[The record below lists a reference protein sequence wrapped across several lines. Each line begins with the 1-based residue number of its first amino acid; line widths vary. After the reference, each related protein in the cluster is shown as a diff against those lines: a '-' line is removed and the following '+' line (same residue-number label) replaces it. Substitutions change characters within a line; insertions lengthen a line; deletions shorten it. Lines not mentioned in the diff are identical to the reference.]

1 MGLMGPMGP
10 RGLMRLMR
18 LMGPMGLMGL
28 IGLMGLMGLMG
39 CSADEESEEEKR
51 HPVEVMGVVSL
62 YEEAEEAHRANGAN
76 RANEANGANE
86 ANRANG
92 ANGANGAYGA
102 YGAYVTRGWIPPSG
116 YTFMDTS
123 NQVFGVFMTQ
133 DGKVPIKGHFYSN
146 SDGSKWYTSLDLSDG
161 ETFDGGTYYL
171 YGYTPHSNGVSCEIS
186 STAAPDNNSAYS
198 SGAVLTISNLPS
210 VTSNDVCVVVGAK
223 NGKDNGYSDS
233 GDYEITGLRR
243 GDFAYQ
249 AYATGALGNNRIFLL
264 FDHLYSAFQVR
275 MRVNGDYA
283 ALRTIKLKELYLQTS
298 ASGTITKKRTN
309 VTVTLAATEGVVD
322 PVTELYPDPIKSVV
336 FTPVGTD
343 EGDGAIVSSTDAPV
357 PLSTDWSSYMCHFM
371 PMGVDKLILTSVYDV
386 YDTKGNLVRENCKAT
401 NTMVLSDLF
410 SEQDVSRR
418 GCRYNVSLTIQ
429 PTYLYVMSDPDL
441 NDPTVVVG
449 E

>member
-1 MGLMGPMGP
+1 
-10 RGLMRLMR
+10 
-18 LMGPMGLMGL
+18 
-28 IGLMGLMGLMG
+28 
-39 CSADEESEEEKR
+39 
-51 HPVEVMGVVSL
+51 
-62 YEEAEEAHRANGAN
+62 
-76 RANEANGANE
+76 
-86 ANRANG
+86 
-92 ANGANGAYGA
+92 
-102 YGAYVTRGWIPPSG
+102 
-116 YTFMDTS
+116 MDTS
-123 NQVFGVFMTQ
+123 KQVFGVFMTQ
-133 DGKVPIKGHFYSN
+133 DDKEPIKGHFYSN
-146 SDGSKWYTSLDLSDG
+146 SDGSKWYTSL
-161 ETFDGGTYYL
+161 EITDGGTYYL

-186 STAAPDNNSAYS
+186 STSTVYDNSAYS

-264 FDHLYSAFQVR
+264 FDHLYSAFRVR

-322 PVTELYPDPIKSVV
+322 PVTGLYPDPIKSVV

-386 YDTKGNLVRENCKAT
+386 YDKKGNLVRENCKAT
-401 NTMVLSDLF
+401 NTLVLSDLF

-418 GCRYNVSLTIQ
+418 GCRYNVNLTIQ

-449 E
+449 D

>member
-1 MGLMGPMGP
+1 MKSEKTIVQKMLNHARMGGGRKFMGLMRP
-10 RGLMRLMR
+10 MR
-18 LMGPMGLMGL
+18 LMGLMGLMGL
-28 IGLMGLMGLMG
+28 IGLIGLMGLMG
-39 CSADEESEEEKR
+39 CSADEESEEEKH

-62 YEEAEEAHRANGAN
+62 YEEAEEAHRANRAN
-76 RANEANGANE
+76 RANGANE
-86 ANRANG
+86 ANG
-92 ANGANGAYGA
+92 AKGA
-102 YGAYVTRGWIPPSG
+102 YGAYVTRGWTPPSG
-116 YTFMDTS
+116 YTFMETS
-123 NQVFGVFMTQ
+123 NQVFGVFLTRN
-133 DGKVPIKGHFYSN
+133 GSEPIKGHFYSN
-146 SDGSKWYTSLDLSDG
+146 SDGSNWYTSLEISD
-161 ETFDGGTYYL
+161 EGTYYL
-171 YGYTPHSNGVSCEIS
+171 YGYTPHSNGVSCDIS
-186 STAAPDNNSAYS
+186 STATPGDNSAYS

-249 AYATGALGNNRIFLL
+249 ADATGELYNNYVFLL

-275 MRVNGDYA
+275 MKVNGDYD
-283 ALRTIKLKELYLQTS
+283 ALRTIVLKELYLQTS
-298 ASGTITKKRTN
+298 AGGSVTKKRTN
-309 VTVTLAATEGVVD
+309 VTVTLAATESTID
-322 PVTELYPDPIKSVV
+322 PVTGLYPDPIRSVV

-343 EGDGAIVSSTDAPV
+343 EGDGAILSPTDTPV
-357 PLSTDWSSYMCHFM
+357 TLSTAYSSYMCHFM

-386 YDTKGNLVRENCKAT
+386 YDKKGNLVRENCKAT

-418 GCRYNVSLTIQ
+418 GCRYNVNLIIQ

-449 E
+449 D